1 MLSSKLGIFVFPSG
15 EGFFLPVCAIK
26 FRGLS
31 VHAVLILRACCGLSL
46 LCPASISKPSVKIQS
61 ICLDPV
67 FVESSWLCYLVSLVR
82 YESIWWKLSFICWLT
97 PYVLVLAWMKLP
109 PLLLVELPFTSKLRT
124 LVLVSGS
131 ATVFLLGL
139 IERLGCVKL
148 REGILS
154 FIRLFLISSITAKGE
169 VIVDGIK
176 SNDVT
181 FFCDSRVWAWSW

>member
-1 MLSSKLGIFVFPSG
+1 MLSSKLGIFVFSSG

-31 VHAVLILRACCGLSL
+31 VHAVLILSPCFGLSL

-67 FVESSWLCYLVSLVR
+67 FVESSWLCCLVSLVL
-82 YESIWWKLSFICWLT
+82 YESIWWKLSFICWPT
-97 PYVLVLAWMKLP
+97 PYVLFLAWMKLP
-109 PLLLVELPFTSKLRT
+109 PLLHVELPFTSKFRT

-139 IERLGCVKL
+139 TERLGCVKL

-181 FFCDSRVWAWSW
+181 FFCDSRVWA